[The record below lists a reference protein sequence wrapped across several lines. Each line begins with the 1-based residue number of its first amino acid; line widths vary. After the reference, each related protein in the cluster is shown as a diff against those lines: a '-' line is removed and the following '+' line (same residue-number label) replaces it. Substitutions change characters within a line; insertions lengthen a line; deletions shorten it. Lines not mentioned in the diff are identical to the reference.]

1 MSAQVGG
8 IATIPEQLQGYSPLQ
23 MPDPTQS
30 GVSLEQSAF
39 YTGDRWAIVFILEG
53 KNQGNP
59 LI

>member
-30 GVSLEQSAF
+30 RVSLEQSAF
-39 YTGDRWAIVFILEG
+39 YTGDRWAIVLFIF
-53 KNQGNP
+53 
-59 LI
+59 